1 MKANVMRA
9 PLIKSAVVLLVFV
22 LLAYLTSASPEG
34 SVLNSL
40 GQIIIGAFRFVQ
52 WIIAMAIGLTVSIA
66 FLIGVFLFAVS
77 LVNKETAASMYQAVK
92 VSVVSLCQPV
102 LSRIGAFQC
111 KKETPVTQP
120 PVQAAAAIE
129 GREQLKEDLQTIIAG
144 EVRKVAD
151 NQQTLSEQ
159 FTALDSKIQVLEKKS
174 ADFAAAGQL
183 DAIAA
188 ELAAS
193 GKVLGTV
200 QENVTTLEGKINET
214 VQQLQAITPE
224 KMLGDIPAR
233 LDKLEQPKDQPVFDP
248 APLTAS
254 IENLHKE
261 MEELKKKSTGG
272 GKARKKA

>member
-1 MKANVMRA
+1 MKANMMRA
-9 PLIKSAVVLLVFV
+9 PLLKSAVVLLVFV

-34 SVLNSL
+34 SVLNSIGL
-40 GQIIIGAFRFVQ
+40 IIIGAFRFVQ

-111 KKETPVTQP
+111 KKETPFTHP
-120 PVQAAAAIE
+120 PVQAASNE
-129 GREQLKEDLQTIIAG
+129 GREQLKEDLQAIIAG
-144 EVRKVAD
+144 EVKKVAD

-159 FTALDSKIQVLEKKS
+159 FTALDGKIQALEEKS

-200 QENVTTLEGKINET
+200 QENVITLEGKINDT

-224 KMLGDIPAR
+224 KILGDIPAR

-272 GKARKKA
+272 GKAKKKA